1 MRAPRVRYTIRVR
14 FTVWR
19 LMGSILCFA
28 MGIGIV
34 RFILEAE
41 PQPQESRPVAQEE
54 PKPIAKSGEP
64 MQPSS
69 GLALPKNS
77 VGPERK
83 PPSAK

>member
-34 RFILEAE
+34 RFILETE
-41 PQPQESRPVAQEE
+41 PQPQEYRTVAQEE
-54 PKPIAKSGEP
+54 PETIAKSGEP

-69 GLALPKNS
+69 GLELPKKS
-77 VGPERK
+77 VGTEGK
-83 PPSAK
+83 PSSAK